1 MTLEL
6 TVNLPKPHS
15 QQRAFIDS
23 PAKRKVIRAGRR
35 GGKTVGM
42 GIFAVK
48 NFLEGRRVL
57 YAAPTQ
63 DQIDRFWEVC
73 KRALYEPIEAGV
85 FYKNETRHIIE
96 LPGTEQRI
104 RAKTAW
110 NADTLRGDYAD
121 VLILD
126 EYQLM
131 DETAW
136 AEVGAPMM
144 LDTNGSAIFIYTPP
158 SVRSASTTKARD
170 KMHAAKFY
178 KKAQDDKTGRWATFH
193 FSSRDNPHLSTEALD
208 EIAQDMSALAYRQE
222 IMAEDIEE
230 VPGALWSRAMLDEGR
245 ATRTPALVRIVVAI
259 DPAVTATSESDETGI
274 VVAGVDEDGRGYLL
288 EDLSGKFSPDRWAR
302 LAVDAYHRW
311 QADRLIAEVNNG
323 GDLVR
328 LTIQTVDKAVPV
340 SQVRAT
346 RGKFVR
352 AEPVAA
358 LYEQGKVSHV
368 GDFPL
373 LEDQLC
379 SWVPGDPRSPDR
391 LDALVWALSGLMLNK
406 QVMDDDTASALFGW
420 RQAT

>member
-1 MTLEL
+1 MDL
-6 TVNLPKPHS
+6 TVRLPSPHK
-15 QQRAFIDS
+15 QQRAFIES
-23 PAKRKVIRAGRR
+23 NAKRKVIRAGRR
-35 GGKTVGM
+35 GGKSVGV
-42 GIFAVK
+42 GILAVTR
-48 NFLEGRRVL
+48 FLEGNRIL

-63 DQIDRFWEVC
+63 DQVDRFWEVC
-73 KRALYEPIEAGV
+73 KRSLHEAIEAGV

-96 LPGTEQRI
+96 LSGTEQRI

-144 LDTNGSAIFIYTPP
+144 LDTNGDAIFIYTPP

-170 KMHAAKFY
+170 TMHAAKFF
-178 KKAQDDKTGRWATFH
+178 KKAQEDSSGRWATFH
-193 FSSRDNPHLSTEALD
+193 FSSRDNPHLSVDALD
-208 EIAQDMSALAYRQE
+208 EIASDMSALAYRQE
-222 IMAEDIEE
+222 ILAEDIEE
-230 VPGALWSRAMLDEGR
+230 VPGALWSRAMLDNGR
-245 ATRTPALVRIVVAI
+245 IDKAPALVRIVVAI

-274 VVAGVDEDGRGYLL
+274 IVAGIDENERGYVL
-288 EDLSGKFSPDRWAR
+288 EDLSGRHTPDEWAK
-302 LAVDAYHRW
+302 LAVRAYHRW
-311 QADRLIAEVNNG
+311 QADRIIAEVNNG
-323 GDLVR
+323 GDLVK
-328 LTIQTVDKAVPV
+328 LTLQTVDKNVAI

-358 LYEQGKVSHV
+358 LYEQGKVAHV
-368 GDFPL
+368 GDFFH

-391 LDALVWALSGLMLNK
+391 LDALVWAMSSLMLKK
-406 QVMDDDTASALFGW
+406 QVMDEDVAESLFSW
-420 RQAT
+420 RS